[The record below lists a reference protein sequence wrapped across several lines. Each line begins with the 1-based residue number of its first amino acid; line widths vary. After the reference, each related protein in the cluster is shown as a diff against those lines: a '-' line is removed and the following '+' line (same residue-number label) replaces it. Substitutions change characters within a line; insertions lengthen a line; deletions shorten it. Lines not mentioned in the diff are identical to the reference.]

1 MTEAAPLI
9 ARRTLVW
16 VLLVGGGAFLGA
28 IALLLFGTSQP
39 ETVAP
44 SAFSRSAIGHKAFA
58 ETLRRLG
65 VPVLVSRYRSLDKGG
80 QGSLLIVAE
89 PSQDPG
95 EGFGALAALPQV
107 LLVLPKWQGRPDGDK
122 PGWIE
127 SRAPVPD
134 KAIDRLL
141 QAVAPGAKL
150 VRGSGTDAASFPA
163 GGSFDGRV
171 ELHQPQ
177 TIAGGGLRAIINL
190 PQGMLVAERA
200 SGDHRLWILA
210 DPDLLSNE
218 GLALADNAAVAVALV
233 EALRPAGA
241 AVVIDEVLHGFEQ
254 HPNLLRLAF
263 APPFLMVT
271 VAAAAALLLLLW
283 AGTGRFGAPQA
294 SPPPLAPGKATL
306 IGNAAGLL
314 ILGGAIN
321 PMPSRYLQ
329 MLAGSVSAALNGPAA
344 ATDAERL
351 AWLDRV
357 AAARHLTRRLQRLQG
372 RAARLAG
379 ARRSDPRRALQ
390 LALAIHRWQREMLH
404 GADRDPGAG

>member
-1 MTEAAPLI
+1 MTEAPTLI
-9 ARRTLVW
+9 ARRTLAW
-16 VLLVGGGAFLGA
+16 VLLIGGGAFLGA
-28 IALLLFGTSQP
+28 MALLVFGTSRP

-95 EGFGALAALPQV
+95 EGFGALAALPRV
-107 LLVLPKWQGRPDGDK
+107 LLVLPKWQGRPDDNK
-122 PGWIE
+122 RGWIE
-127 SRAPVPD
+127 SRAPVGIS
-134 KAIDRLL
+134 AIERLL
-141 QAVAPGAKL
+141 QAVAPGARL
-150 VRGSGTDAASFPA
+150 VLGTGTASFPA

-171 ELHQPQ
+171 ELHEPQ
-177 TIAGGGLRAIINL
+177 TIAGGGLRAIINS

-200 SGDHRLWILA
+200 SGDRRLWILA
-210 DPDLLSNE
+210 DPDLLSNQ
-218 GLALADNAAVAVALV
+218 GIGQADNAAIAVGLV
-233 EALRPAGA
+233 EALRPAGG

-263 APPFLMVT
+263 TPPFLMVT
-271 VAAAAALLLLLW
+271 IAAAAAVLLLLW
-283 AGTGRFGAPQA
+283 AGTGRFGAPPA
-294 SPPPLAPGKATL
+294 SPPLLAAGKATL

-314 ILGGAIN
+314 ILGGTIN
-321 PMPSRYLQ
+321 TMPARYLQ
-329 MLAGSVSAALNGPAA
+329 MLAGSVSVALNGPAA
-344 ATDAERL
+344 AAAAERL

-357 AAARHLTRRLQRLQG
+357 AAARRLTRRLQPLQG

-404 GADRDPGAG
+404 GADRDPGAR

>member
-9 ARRTLVW
+9 ARRTLAW
-16 VLLVGGGAFLGA
+16 ILLIGGGAFLGA
-28 IALLLFGTSQP
+28 MALLLFGAQEP

-65 VPVLVSRYRSLDKGG
+65 VPVLVSRYRSLDKSG
-80 QGSLLIVAE
+80 QGNLLIVAE

-122 PGWIE
+122 RGWIE
-127 SRAPVPD
+127 SRAPVGVS
-134 KAIDRLL
+134 AIERLL
-141 QAVAPGAKL
+141 QAVAPGARL
-150 VRGSGTDAASFPA
+150 VLGTGTASFPA

-171 ELHQPQ
+171 ELHEPQ
-177 TIAGGGLRAIINL
+177 TIAGGGLRAIINS

-200 SGDHRLWILA
+200 SGDRRLWILA
-210 DPDLLSNE
+210 DPDLLSNQ
-218 GLALADNAAVAVALV
+218 GIGQADNAAIAVGLV
-233 EALRPAGA
+233 EALRPAGG

-254 HPNLLRLAF
+254 RPNLLRLAF
-263 APPFLMVT
+263 TPPFLMVT
-271 VAAAAALLLLLW
+271 IAAAAAVLLLLW

-294 SPPPLAPGKATL
+294 SPPPLAAGKATL

-321 PMPSRYLQ
+321 TMPARYLQ

-344 ATDAERL
+344 AAAAERL
-351 AWLDRV
+351 AWLDRI
-357 AAARHLTRRLQRLQG
+357 AAARHLTRRLQPLQG

-404 GADRDPGAG
+404 GADRDPGAR